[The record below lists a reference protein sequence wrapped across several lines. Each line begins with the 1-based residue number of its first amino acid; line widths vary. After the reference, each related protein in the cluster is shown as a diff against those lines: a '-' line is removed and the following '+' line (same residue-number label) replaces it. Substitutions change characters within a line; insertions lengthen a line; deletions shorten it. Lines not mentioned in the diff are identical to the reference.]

1 MDAPSSPS
9 PVLFT
14 IISGKC
20 LGHPVLGLGPVLGH
34 PHPGAVVVDGV
45 VVRMCWE
52 GGEAGGQLG
61 GAVEVLQALSPHHL
75 FHY

>member
-1 MDAPSSPS
+1 MDAESS

-14 IISGKC
+14 ITPGKC

-34 PHPGAVVVDGV
+34 PHPGAVVVKGV

-61 GAVEVLQALSPHHL
+61 GAVEVLQALSPPL
-75 FHY
+75 LLHY

>member
-1 MDAPSSPS
+1 MDAPSS

-52 GGEAGGQLG
+52 GGVACGQHG
-61 GAVEVLQALSPHHL
+61 GAVEVLQALSSLHL
-75 FHY
+75 ADY

>member
-1 MDAPSSPS
+1 MDAPSSP
-9 PVLFT
+9 VLFT
-14 IISGKC
+14 VIPGKG

-34 PHPGAVVVDGV
+34 PHPGAGVVNGV

-61 GAVEVLQALSPHHL
+61 GAVKVLQALSSLHL
-75 FHY
+75 FYY

>member
-1 MDAPSSPS
+1 MDAPSSP
-9 PVLFT
+9 VLFT
-14 IISGKC
+14 VISGKC

-34 PHPGAVVVDGV
+34 PHPGAVVVKGV

-61 GAVEVLQALSPHHL
+61 GAVEVLQALSPLRL

>member
-1 MDAPSSPS
+1 MDAPSS

-34 PHPGAVVVDGV
+34 SHPGAVVVKGV
-45 VVRMCWE
+45 VVRMYWE
-52 GGEAGGQLG
+52 GGGGRLG
-61 GAVEVLQALSPHHL
+61 GAVEVLQALTPLHL

>member
-1 MDAPSSPS
+1 MDAPSS

-14 IISGKC
+14 IISGKG

-34 PHPGAVVVDGV
+34 SHPGAVVVKGV
-45 VVRMCWE
+45 VVWMCWE

-61 GAVEVLQALSPHHL
+61 GAVEVLQALSPLHL
-75 FHY
+75 AHY

>member
-1 MDAPSSPS
+1 MDAPSSP
-9 PVLFT
+9 VLFI

-20 LGHPVLGLGPVLGH
+20 LGHPVLGLGPVLGY
-34 PHPGAVVVDGV
+34 PHPGAVVVKGV

-61 GAVEVLQALSPHHL
+61 GAVEVLQALSPPL
-75 FHY
+75 LLHY

>member
-1 MDAPSSPS
+1 MDAPSS

-52 GGEAGGQLG
+52 GGEAGGRLG
-61 GAVEVLQALSPHHL
+61 GSLAVEVLQALTPLHL

>member
-1 MDAPSSPS
+1 MDTSSS

-14 IISGKC
+14 VISGKC
-20 LGHPVLGLGPVLGH
+20 LGHPVLSLGSVLGH
-34 PHPGAVVVDGV
+34 SHPGVVVVDGV

-61 GAVEVLQALSPHHL
+61 GAVNVLQALSPLHL